1 MSPEDLV
8 GIILLCEGL
17 VVLSSVLFSLC
28 VLSTFLRGF
37 KA

>member
-1 MSPEDLV
+1 MSPEDFF

-17 VVLSSVLFSLC
+17 AVLSSVLFSLC
-28 VLSTFLRGF
+28 VLGTCLRGF